1 MDEELGTK
9 IENLIQAVQMI
20 ASKTDELAERVD
32 ELDSVLFDG
41 LIGPANEKIAQ
52 DEYDAALSDFRCKF
66 GEKLDKFDALAKA
79 EEGDDFD
86 LVKKAFDDYN
96 ENDYP
101 FSPSEYIDKRVEQF
115 EEKAKALAEAAGT
128 VVNIKT
134 ETPEGEEVEVTAT
147 PEGDVKTEVEG
158 KAIEGKEVKSE
169 EIKSEPEVE
178 AKEEST
184 EEPKEEEKKEE
195 SEELDTVSD
204 ERAKWR
210 KAAKSA
216 AYKNLRI

>member
-1 MDEELGTK
+1 MDELSTK

-20 ASKTDELAERVD
+20 AQKVDEIAQRQD

-41 LIGPANEKIAQ
+41 LIGPANEQIAQ
-52 DEYDAALSDFRCKF
+52 QEYDNALSDFRCKF

-96 ENDYP
+96 EHEYP
-101 FSPSEYIDKRVEQF
+101 FSPSEYIDKRVSQF
-115 EEKAKALAEAAGT
+115 EAKAKALAEAAGT

-147 PEGDVKTEVEG
+147 PDGDVKTEVEG
-158 KAIEGKEVKSE
+158 EAIEGKEVKSE
-169 EIKSEPEVE
+169 KSDDDKEKKSWKDV
-178 AKEEST
+178 AKETDFS
-184 EEPKEEEKKEE
+184 
-195 SEELDTVSD
+195 SWNV
-204 ERAKWR
+204 
-210 KAAKSA
+210 
-216 AYKNLRI
+216 

>member
-20 ASKTDELAERVD
+20 AQKTDELAERVD

-96 ENDYP
+96 EHEYP
-101 FSPSEYIDKRVEQF
+101 FSPSEYIDKRVKQF

-134 ETPEGEEVEVTAT
+134 ETPEGDEVEVTAT
-147 PEGDVKTEVEG
+147 PDGDVKTEVEG
-158 KAIEGKEVKSE
+158 EEVKSE
-169 EIKSEPEVE
+169 EVKSEPEVE
-178 AKEEST
+178 GKAIEVKEES
-184 EEPKEEEKKEE
+184 EPKEEEK

>member
-1 MDEELGTK
+1 MDEELVTK

-20 ASKTDELAERVD
+20 AQKTDELAERVD

-115 EEKAKALAEAAGT
+115 EEKAKALAEAAGA
-128 VVNIKT
+128 VVKIET
-134 ETPEGEEVEVTAT
+134 ETPEGAEVEVTAT

-158 KAIEGKEVKSE
+158 EEV
-169 EIKSEPEVE
+169 KSEPEVE
-178 AKEEST
+178 VKEVKEEST

-195 SEELDTVSD
+195 SEDTVSD

>member
-1 MDEELGTK
+1 MDEELVTK

-20 ASKTDELAERVD
+20 AQKTDELAERVD

-41 LIGPANEKIAQ
+41 LIGPANEQIAQ
-52 DEYDAALSDFRCKF
+52 QEYDDALSDFRCKF

-101 FSPSEYIDKRVEQF
+101 FSPSEYVDKRVEQF
-115 EEKAKALAEAAGT
+115 EEKAKALAEAAGA
-128 VVNIKT
+128 VVKIET
-134 ETPEGEEVEVTAT
+134 ETPTGEEVEVTAT

-158 KAIEGKEVKSE
+158 EEVKSE
-169 EIKSEPEVE
+169 EIKTESEPEIEV
-178 AKEEST
+178 KEESV

-195 SEELDTVSD
+195 SEDTVSD